1 MREAVNGSR
10 TVEMM
15 EKYLRRKG
23 YLTDFT
29 GKHWK
34 IRLPQYQHFTRLDT
48 LDERWTPEDIRRGL
62 GARASFGNKRPTVN
76 FAPELPE
83 ELRVY
88 VPFQRTSHIYRL
100 FLYWE
105 YQLGILPKG
114 TTYQPTSPFL
124 KEELRKLDEITAQV
138 DYLGKNCIE
147 TLDDLLSAREALQNE
162 MDTLIGQRAKLQNK
176 IRRASPAEKEQLR
189 QEKQIVT
196 AQITA
201 CRKKLKL
208 NVGVEERSAKIQD
221 TMDMVYTNEEQHRQ
235 TARARMKGGRYR

>member
-1 MREAVNGSR
+1 
-10 TVEMM
+10 MM

-23 YLTDFT
+23 YFTDFT

-48 LDERWTPEDIRRGL
+48 LDERWTPENIRRSL
-62 GARASFGNKRPTVN
+62 GAQASFGNKRPTVN

-114 TTYQPTSPFL
+114 TTYQPTSPFMR
-124 KEELRKLDEITAQV
+124 EELRKLDEITAQV
-138 DYLGKNCIE
+138 NYLAKNRIV
-147 TLDDLLSAREALQNE
+147 TLNDLLSAREAIQSE
-162 MDTLIGQRAKLQNK
+162 MDTLTELRTKLQNK
-176 IRRASPAEKEQLR
+176 IRRASPAEKERLR
-189 QEKQIVT
+189 AEKQAVT
-196 AQITA
+196 EKITV

-208 NVGVEERSAKIQD
+208 NVGVEERSVKIQN

-235 TARARMKGGRYR
+235 TEQERKRGAKVR